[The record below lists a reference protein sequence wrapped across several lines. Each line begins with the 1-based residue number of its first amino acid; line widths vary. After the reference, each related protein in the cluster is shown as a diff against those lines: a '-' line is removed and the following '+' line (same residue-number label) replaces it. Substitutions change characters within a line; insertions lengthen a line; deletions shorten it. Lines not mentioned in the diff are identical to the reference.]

1 MGHYARITLDLEPN
15 AQYQS
20 VRTVYGYE
28 ATVKYVNC
36 PDTRSAISE
45 EGAIAQLLDAI
56 AQTYVQNNN
65 DLGEPLFVV
74 SPIFAISIDPATV
87 QVSSFGV
94 TVPSPNATM
103 DTWLHEF
110 AFALECVVKN
120 RVQKSDGRASV
131 HRRGLT

>member
-1 MGHYARITLDLEPN
+1 MGHFARIELDLEPN
-15 AQYQS
+15 AEYRS
-20 VRTVYGYE
+20 VTPVYGYE

-36 PDTRSAISE
+36 PDTRSAFSE

-65 DLGEPLFVV
+65 DIGEPLFVV

-110 AFALECVVKN
+110 AFYLECVVKN
-120 RVQKSDGRASV
+120 RVEKSDGRASV
-131 HRRGLT
+131 RRRGLA